1 MRWSLQQ
8 VSHRIKVHPGLWPGD
23 LNIFCVCVCVCFLR
37 GKIAGE
43 TPANVS
49 PGRERGNSM
58 SREEAGS
65 VPAPILLRLLEQV
78 AGVPPGL
85 QAPGASQCSCSV
97 LVVTQ

>member
-1 MRWSLQQ
+1 MESAASFSQNKGTSRFVARRSQHIL
-8 VSHRIKVHPGLWPGD
+8 
-23 LNIFCVCVCVCFLR
+23 CVCVCVCFLR

-58 SREEAGS
+58 PREEAGS
-65 VPAPILLRLLEQV
+65 VPAPVLLWLLGKV

>member
-1 MRWSLQQ
+1 MESAASFSQNKGTSRFVARRSQHIL
-8 VSHRIKVHPGLWPGD
+8 
-23 LNIFCVCVCVCFLR
+23 CVCVCFLR

-49 PGRERGNSM
+49 PGREGGNSV

-65 VPAPILLRLLEQV
+65 VPAPVLLRLLGKV